1 MLKTKWKSFIWTA
14 ATVLLAAG
22 MVLGAVSISN
32 ALNAS
37 AEGAVTSEMSAGG
50 GSHC

>member
-1 MLKTKWKSFIWTA
+1 MTKSKWKSLLWTVA
-14 ATVLLAAG
+14 AAVL
-22 MVLGAVSISN
+22 AVSVVFGALSIHN